1 MARAGFCT
9 SCGTNVYLAAGDSCP
24 MGHGTECIQNVYE
37 APDPVVAPTVPRKKK
52 NTLLIV
58 AIVLALCLPACALV
72 VGIVTAISIPVFNS
86 AQDSA
91 EERACFANQRTIEG
105 AAQQSAAND
114 GVLPS
119 RISEL
124 VEDEYIPEVPTCLSG
139 GEYVYSAVDGTVE
152 CTLHGSYADYEDTSY

>member
-9 SCGTNVYLAAGDSCP
+9 SCGANVYLAAGDACP

-37 APDPVVAPTVPRKKK
+37 APDPVVAPTVPPKKK
-52 NTLLIV
+52 NALLIV

-86 AQDSA
+86 AQGSA
-91 EERACFANQRTIEG
+91 EERACFANQRVIEG
-105 AAQQSAAND
+105 AAQQALAAD

-119 RISEL
+119 EISDL
-124 VEDEYIPEVPTCLSG
+124 VDDGYILEVPTCLSG
-139 GEYVYSAVDGTVE
+139 GEYVYSASDGTVE
-152 CTLHGSYADYEDTSY
+152 CTFHGRYTDSEDTSY